1 MSRRIK
7 VLVAVLA
14 AALLLTVSGTAAV
27 MAQEELEPTPQANGF
42 LARVAEILD
51 IPQES
56 LAEAFQQARQE
67 MKPADCDEDC
77 EQARHQMRQM
87 RQELRQARQELRQQ
101 WQEIGQEANGECDQ
115 ARQQLRQARQELR
128 QQWQELRQG
137 ATID

>member
-14 AALLLTVSGTAAV
+14 AVLLLTVSGTAAV
-27 MAQEELEPTPQANGF
+27 MAQEEPEPTPQANGF
-42 LARVAEILD
+42 LARVAEILG

-67 MKPADCDEDC
+67 MKPENC
-77 EQARHQMRQM
+77 EQTGQQMRQM

-101 WQEIGQEANGECDQ
+101 WQQMRQEANGECDQ